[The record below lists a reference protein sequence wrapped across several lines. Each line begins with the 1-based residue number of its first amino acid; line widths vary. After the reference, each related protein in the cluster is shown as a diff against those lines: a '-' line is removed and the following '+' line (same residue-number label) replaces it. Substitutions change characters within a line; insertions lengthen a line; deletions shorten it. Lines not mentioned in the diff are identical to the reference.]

1 MSQIVNKQFQC
12 TICNQTFR
20 TPKTLPCQHTFCE
33 QCLNKFLQKKK
44 SKNQSLSCPRCMQ
57 VFERIQNIKE
67 LPVDLLIQST
77 MDLTRE
83 RSSSTR
89 VATMTTT
96 TAAAAK
102 NTTTKTTS
110 IATSTATSTTSA
122 SSTPALCSCCIN
134 EYEEK
139 IAAIKYCKD
148 CNLSLCNDHVNLHQ
162 KSMKTRSHKLEG
174 IDKIP
179 EHQIV
184 GSTKKLFPICDKHTN
199 ERLKFACECG
209 QLTCRDCALNEHKI
223 HNHKNI
229 EEAALEEKP
238 KLKNL
243 VMETNNNTKPI
254 ENYLV
259 ELTEMIKKIEK
270 KCTSECLKVE
280 EAGKQLKSQID
291 KRVTALVNDIKAKKN
306 FKTKNLQLQKEYWQD
321 MISRA
326 KMNDIEL
333 IDRADDF
340 MLLQLKAL
348 MEQKHIEFQKMLKV
362 PEQIVHNDSFEVLLE
377 NKELGSSIEKWGKLT
392 DEDIFS
398 IDHCCV
404 SGMGE
409 IVFVN
414 KEAQFS
420 IQLRTRDGK
429 NLQYGIQPKV
439 EIRDAKQKAVEYE
452 MGFSE
457 LEALFKV
464 NYSPTNEGVLT
475 INVTIDGQ
483 HLKNSPFSVHVL
495 SPSQEPKFKFKS
507 KFGSYGN
514 NNGQF
519 NCPFFVTTDK
529 KGDIYVSDYKNHRIQ
544 IFASNGV
551 YKRSV
556 GSEGSE
562 NGQFMCPMGLTFN
575 SKGHLI
581 VADQQN
587 NRLQVF
593 DGNMQFIKSFGSVGR
608 MNGLLREPY
617 GVAVDAEDNIVVAD
631 SNNHRVQIFTSDGI
645 WKHTIG
651 KRGSNEG
658 EFDSPWSVA
667 VSRIYNRIFVSDSG
681 NNRIQV
687 FDAEGKFLDSYP
699 SPTGPEDCHLEQPRG
714 LTLTNCHQYL
724 LVCDWGY
731 HRIHVLNALNGQ
743 FIKSYDS
750 KGTKEGQLEYTEGIC
765 VSPSGQVLVT
775 EWKSNR
781 VQIFE

>member
-1 MSQIVNKQFQC
+1 
-12 TICNQTFR
+12 
-20 TPKTLPCQHTFCE
+20 
-33 QCLNKFLQKKK
+33 
-44 SKNQSLSCPRCMQ
+44 MQ
-57 VFERIQNIKE
+57 VFEKIQNIKE

-77 MDLTRE
+77 LNFTRE
-83 RSSSTR
+83 KHNSSR
-89 VATMTTT
+89 VALMATTMSKTTTTTTKTT
-96 TAAAAK
+96 TAAAAADSV
-102 NTTTKTTS
+102 N
-110 IATSTATSTTSA
+110 ATA
-122 SSTPALCSCCIN
+122 PAFCSCCVS

-139 IAAIKYCKD
+139 VVAVKYCKA
-148 CNLSLCNDHVNLHQ
+148 CNLTLCNDHVNLHQ
-162 KSMKTRSHKLEG
+162 KSMKTRSHILESV
-174 IDKIP
+174 DKIP
-179 EHQIV
+179 MHQIV
-184 GSTKKLFPICDKHTN
+184 ENTKKLFPTCEKHSN
-199 ERLKFACECG
+199 ERLKFVCECG

-243 VMETNNNTKPI
+243 VMETYNSTKLI

-270 KCTSECLKVE
+270 KCTSECSKVE

-291 KRVTALVNDIKAKKN
+291 KRITALVNDIKAKKN
-306 FKTKNLQLQKEYWQD
+306 FKTKNLQLQKDYWQD

-333 IDRADDF
+333 IDHVDDF
-340 MLLQLKAL
+340 LLLQLKTL
-348 MEQKHIEFQKMLKV
+348 MEQKHKEFQKMLKV
-362 PEQIVHNDSFEVLLE
+362 PEEIVHNDSFEVRLE
-377 NKELGSSIEKWGKLT
+377 NKELGSIIEKWGELI

-398 IDHCCV
+398 IDDCCV
-404 SGMGE
+404 SGIGK
-409 IVFVN
+409 IAFLN

-420 IQLRTRDGK
+420 IQLKTRDGK

-439 EIRDAKQKAVEYE
+439 EIRDAKQKFVDYE

-457 LEALFKV
+457 LEASFKV
-464 NYSPTNEGVLT
+464 NYTPINEGLLT

-483 HLKNSPFSVHVL
+483 HLKNSPFSAHVL

-519 NCPFFVTTDK
+519 DCPFFITTDK

-544 IFASNGV
+544 IFTSNGV
-551 YKRSV
+551 YKRSL

-587 NRLQVF
+587 HRVQVF
-593 DGNMQFIKSFGSVGR
+593 DENMQFIKSFGSVGR
-608 MNGLLREPY
+608 TNGLLREPY

-645 WKHTIG
+645 WKSTIG
-651 KRGSNEG
+651 KRGSDEG

-667 VSRIYNRIFVSDSG
+667 VSKIYHRIFVSDSG

-687 FDAEGKFLDSYP
+687 FDSEGKYLDTYP
-699 SPTGPEDCHLEQPRG
+699 PVTGPEDSHLEQPRG
-714 LTLTNCHQYL
+714 LALTNCHQFL

-731 HRIHVLNALNGQ
+731 HRILVLNALNGQ
-743 FIKSYDS
+743 LIKSYDS
-750 KGTKEGQLEYTEGIC
+750 KGTKEEQLEYPEGIC
-765 VSPSGQVLVT
+765 VSPSGQMLIT

-781 VQIFE
+781 ALSKATHLMGSRSTHKVTLELLSFPCR